1 MPIVPA
7 FHSAQQ
13 AKRPVEHRIY
23 HDNDR
28 CFSGR
33 DIPQHFRREGAD
45 DYRLC
50 VECARLDQA
59 MTSAAS
65 IEPVAP
71 VQSH

>member
-1 MPIVPA
+1 MPNVPA

-13 AKRPVEHRIY
+13 AKRPSEHRIY

-33 DIPQHFRREGAD
+33 DIPGHDRREGIV

-50 VECARLDQA
+50 VECARLDA
-59 MTSAAS
+59 ALLSAKS
-65 IEPVAP
+65 IDTIAPVAP
-71 VQSH
+71 N